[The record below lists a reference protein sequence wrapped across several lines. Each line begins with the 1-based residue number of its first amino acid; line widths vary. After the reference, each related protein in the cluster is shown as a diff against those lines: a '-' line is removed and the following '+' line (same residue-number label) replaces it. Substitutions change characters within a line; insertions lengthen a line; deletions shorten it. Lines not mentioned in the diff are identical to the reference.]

1 MIAQWLK
8 MIAEKSLL
16 GRINSDTNTR
26 SLKFN
31 YASLHYSILNSLQKM
46 LNVRKGSLISS
57 DDYGMPD
64 FSRFISQ
71 FPDAI
76 HTLKMSIREY
86 LHQYEPRIQSV
97 QISHDP
103 DPDKPLELKFN
114 VTTRLLINEEMQNMS
129 FETVLTSTGQA
140 IIRS

>member
-1 MIAQWLK
+1 MIS
-8 MIAEKSLL
+8 EKSLL
-16 GRINSDTNTR
+16 GRINSDSSHY
-26 SLKFN
+26 SLKFD

-46 LNVRKGSLISS
+46 LNVRKGSLVSLA
-57 DDYGMPD
+57 DYGMPD
-64 FSRFISQ
+64 FSEFISQ

-76 HTLKMSIREY
+76 NKLKNAIRDFLY
-86 LHQYEPRIQSV
+86 QYEPRIQTI

-114 VTTRLLINEEMQNMS
+114 ITTRIVINEDVQNMS

-140 IIRS
+140 IVKY